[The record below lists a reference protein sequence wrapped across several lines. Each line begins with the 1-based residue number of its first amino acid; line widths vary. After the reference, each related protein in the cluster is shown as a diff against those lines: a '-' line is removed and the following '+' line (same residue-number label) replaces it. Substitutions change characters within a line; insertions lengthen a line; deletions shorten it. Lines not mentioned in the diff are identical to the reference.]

1 MQFLPNLSFST
12 VPRDLTAGLVVS
24 LVALP
29 LCLGVALASGAPLFS
44 GLVAGIVGGILV
56 GAISG
61 SHTSVSGPAAG
72 LTAIVAAQIAAL
84 GSFEAFLA
92 AVAIAG
98 LFQVIL
104 GFARAGSLARFFPSA
119 VIKGLLV
126 AIGIILILK
135 QIPHV
140 LGHDADPQGEM
151 SFFQPDNQN
160 TFTELAHTVS
170 DLHPGAA
177 VIGLLSILLLTV
189 WNRVELLKKSVLP
202 APLVVVLFGVGMNLL
217 LRELGNGWSI
227 GASHLV
233 NVPTAEDLRSFLGFL
248 ASPDFSRWRSP
259 TLYTA
264 AITIALVASLETLL
278 NLEAVDKIDPKQR
291 HSPASR
297 ELIAQGVGNLACG
310 FLGGIPVTSV
320 IVRSSVNI
328 GAGVE
333 SKLSTI
339 VHGALLLISIAFLPH
354 WLNAIP
360 LACLA
365 AILLVTGFKL
375 ASPKLFRTMKSEGPY
390 QFTPFLATV
399 VAIVFTDLLSGVL
412 VGLAVALAFILA
424 SNVRMPIRK
433 IVETHLGREVVHI
446 ELADQVSFLNRAA
459 LSRELDRIPEGG
471 QVLLDART
479 TDYIDPDVLDLI
491 HDYKD
496 RTAPARGVGLSL
508 IGFHE
513 RYERLENRTEHV
525 DYSSRSLQETLKP
538 EQVLDILM
546 EGHAR
551 FRAGRRITRD
561 LARQSSPVTETQHPL
576 AVVVSCVD
584 SRAPVELIFDLGL
597 GDIFSV
603 RVAGNVAGPMVLGS
617 VEYACAVA
625 GARLVLVL
633 GHTRCGAVTSAVEL
647 CSTGADPDQVK
658 GCQNLGNIVRAI
670 DQAIAPETLNGFQ
683 QMSPTHRQTLIDAV
697 AKRNVL
703 SVVESLSVG
712 SEALRR
718 LSDEHRILIVGAI
731 YDVVDRGI
739 EFLDAASRADV
750 SDS

>member
-1 MQFLPNLSFST
+1 
-12 VPRDLTAGLVVS
+12 VVS

-72 LTAIVAAQIAAL
+72 LTAIVAAQIAVL

-98 LFQVIL
+98 LLQLAL
-104 GFARAGSLARFFPSA
+104 GFARAGSLARFFPSS
-119 VIKGLLV
+119 VIKGLLA

-140 LGHDADPQGEM
+140 LGHDADPEGEM
-151 SFFQPDNQN
+151 SFLQPDNQN
-160 TFTELAHTVS
+160 TFSELASTAS
-170 DLHPGAA
+170 DLHLGAA
-177 VIGLLSILLLTV
+177 VIGLLSILLLIV
-189 WNRVELLKKSVLP
+189 WDRIKPLKKSILP
-202 APLVVVLFGVGMNLL
+202 APLVVVLFGVGMNFSF
-217 LRELGNGWSI
+217 RQFGEGWLV
-227 GASHLV
+227 GGGHLV
-233 NVPTAEDLRSFLGFL
+233 TVPVAADLQSFLGFF
-248 ASPDFSRWRSP
+248 ARPDFAAWQSP
-259 TLYTA
+259 ALYTA
-264 AITIALVASLETLL
+264 AVTIALVASLETLL

-328 GAGVE
+328 EARVE
-333 SKLSTI
+333 TKLSTI
-339 VHGALLLISIAFLPH
+339 FHGAILLISIAFLPH
-354 WLNAIP
+354 WLNAVP

-365 AILLVTGFKL
+365 AILFVTGFKL
-375 ASPKLFRTMKSEGPY
+375 ASPALFITMKAEGRY
-390 QFTPFLATV
+390 QFVPFLATV
-399 VAIVFTDLLSGVL
+399 VAIVFTDLLLGVL
-412 VGLAVALAFILA
+412 VGMAVALTFILA
-424 SNVRMPIRK
+424 SNFRMPIRK
-433 IVETHLGREVVHI
+433 IVETHLGGQVVHI

-491 HDYKD
+491 HDYKNH
-496 RTAPARGVGLSL
+496 TAPARRVGLSL
-508 IGFHE
+508 VGFQD
-513 RYERLENRTEHV
+513 RYERLEDRTEYV
-525 DYSSRSLQETLKP
+525 DYSTRDLQEALTP
-538 EQVLDILM
+538 AQVLDILM
-546 EGHAR
+546 EGHTR

-561 LARQSSPVTETQHPL
+561 LARQSSPITQTQHPL
-576 AVVVSCVD
+576 AVIVSCVD

-603 RVAGNVAGPMVLGS
+603 RVAGNVAGPMVVGS
-617 VEYACAVA
+617 VEYACVVA

-633 GHTRCGAVTSAVEL
+633 GHTRCGAVTSAVEFR
-647 CSTGADPDQVK
+647 SAGVDPDLAT
-658 GCQNLGNIVRAI
+658 GCQNIGHVVHDIG
-670 DQAIAPETLNGFQ
+670 QAIPPGALLGFE
-683 QMSPTHRQTLIDAV
+683 QMSPSDRGALVDDV
-697 AKRNVL
+697 AGRNVL
-703 SVVESLSVG
+703 NVVESLRTQSQ
-712 SEALRR
+712 ALAR
-718 LSDEHRILIVGAI
+718 LSDENQISIVGAM
-731 YDVVDRGI
+731 YNVVNRKI
-739 EFLDAASRADV
+739 EFLPRAPIV
-750 SDS
+750 TA